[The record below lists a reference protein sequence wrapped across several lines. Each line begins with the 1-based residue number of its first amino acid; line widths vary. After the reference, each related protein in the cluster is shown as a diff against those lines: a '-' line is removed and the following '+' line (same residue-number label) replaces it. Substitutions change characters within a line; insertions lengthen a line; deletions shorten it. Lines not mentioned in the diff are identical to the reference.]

1 MVHLEIEPEEP
12 SEDDIDPNAG
22 PGYYQTPQ
30 EETFDSQEDKLEV
43 TKVRGL
49 HKIWLSIQPDKQD
62 LSALLNETFQLGF
75 DSLKVFERWSMHAD
89 LKPYDSVL
97 EPWDYRS
104 YERWEPPGEQN
115 ELYLNCDEGLQENP

>member
-1 MVHLEIEPEEP
+1 M
-12 SEDDIDPNAG
+12 
-22 PGYYQTPQ
+22 
-30 EETFDSQEDKLEV
+30 
-43 TKVRGL
+43 
-49 HKIWLSIQPDKQD
+49 QPDQHD
-62 LSALLNETFQLGF
+62 LSTLLNETFQLGF

-115 ELYLNCDEGLQENP
+115 ELYLNCDEALQENPQYQHLEENIEILIE